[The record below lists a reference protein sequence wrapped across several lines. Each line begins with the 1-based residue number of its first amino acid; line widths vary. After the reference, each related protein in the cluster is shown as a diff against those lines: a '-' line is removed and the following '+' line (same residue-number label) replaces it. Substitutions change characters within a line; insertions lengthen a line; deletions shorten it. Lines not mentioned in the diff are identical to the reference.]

1 MLQNKFFCTFSFF
14 IFYIDIIYDILIFV
28 EVKTRR
34 TLIWGE
40 PQLFVTREKQRSY
53 IALANKYVRMNN
65 RNEEVRFDIIAI
77 LLTNTQRKIEHIEG
91 AFSTIL

>member
-1 MLQNKFFCTFSFF
+1 M
-14 IFYIDIIYDILIFV
+14 IDETIVFV

-34 TLIWGE
+34 TVIWGE
-40 PQLFVTREKQRSY
+40 PQLFVTKEKQRSY

-77 LLTNTQRKIEHIEG
+77 LLNNNQRKIEHIEG
-91 AFSTIL
+91 AFTTIF